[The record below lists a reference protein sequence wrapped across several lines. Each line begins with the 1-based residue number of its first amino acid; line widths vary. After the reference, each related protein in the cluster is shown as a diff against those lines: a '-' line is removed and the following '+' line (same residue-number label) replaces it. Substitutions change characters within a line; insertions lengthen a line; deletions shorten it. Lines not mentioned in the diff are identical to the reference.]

1 MKKQNY
7 RSIDSY
13 DLSDYKEVTGND
25 LYKINGGKEIE
36 NSIAAQ
42 AEAQPGDSVTNSHG
56 ETRVLTEGDIKW
68 AQQQMENRT
77 SGESSGTR
85 DEDSPGENTTNL
97 YGCSSTNGSPNP
109 DNYDVDSSNI
119 SNNDLSNQR
128 AKSGYSNNT
137 KNDAVYKMIFS

>member
-42 AEAQPGDSVTNSHG
+42 AEAQPEDTLITSFA
-56 ETRVLTEGDIKW
+56 DI
-68 AQQQMENRT
+68 
-77 SGESSGTR
+77 
-85 DEDSPGENTTNL
+85 
-97 YGCSSTNGSPNP
+97 
-109 DNYDVDSSNI
+109 NYDGKVD
-119 SNNDLSNQR
+119 
-128 AKSGYSNNT
+128 Y
-137 KNDAVYKMIFS
+137 VYKYGMF